1 MKNIIVVS
9 LGAENLPR
17 VVQILSSPYNGNI
30 VLNAGPAQFG
40 VDLSKTEMGV
50 SAEVVLAEPFNGC
63 TALSNR
69 DLADHRIVVMQRGE
83 CMFIDKVSRRMSFS
97 GSAIAWQC

>member
-1 MKNIIVVS
+1 M
-9 LGAENLPR
+9 
-17 VVQILSSPYNGNI
+17 
-30 VLNAGPAQFG
+30 LNAGPAQFG

-69 DLADHRIVVMQRGE
+69 DLADHRIVVMERGE
-83 CMFIDKVSRRMSFS
+83 CMFIDKVSLSIYPVFLS
-97 GSAIAWQC
+97 TYPKN